1 MNISNREEN
10 INTQTKFEH
19 KKRRPCLLFS
29 YLLTASLR
37 ALPDLKTGACEKSL
51 VEINDKL
58 AKPSDSVNIDDI
70 ISLQLGE
77 RKIRVKVKDIS
88 DVTSK
93 KDAETLYD
101 RID

>member
-1 MNISNREEN
+1 MRLD
-10 INTQTKFEH
+10 KFL
-19 KKRRPCLLFS
+19 KNSRLIKRRTL
-29 YLLTASLR
+29 A
-37 ALPDLKTGACEKSL
+37 KEACEKGL
-51 VEINDKL
+51 AEINDKL

-88 DVTSK
+88 DVNSK
-93 KDAETLYD
+93 KDAETLYE